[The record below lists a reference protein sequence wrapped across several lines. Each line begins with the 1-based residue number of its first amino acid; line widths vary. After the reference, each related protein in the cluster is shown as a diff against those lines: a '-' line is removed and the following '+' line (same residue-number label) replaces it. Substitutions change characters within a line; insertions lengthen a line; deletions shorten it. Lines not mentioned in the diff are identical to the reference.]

1 MFKNSKLNL
10 FLILMFISSVLF
22 AQNTVLLEEPP
33 LYLSVYHKEEANLT
47 DSAWMGL
54 IFKNISEDSLEITDF
69 MYMLNGVKK
78 VPNTDDPGRRMT
90 IGQGNK
96 YTTFP
101 RFDFET
107 DPNNNKV
114 ILAPGDSIFSWR
126 NMSNFAAVLL
136 GKKDVEPVQIDATM
150 RLRIA
155 WKDTAET
162 KYRNDTI
169 RFSIMWNQMKENGDS
184 LVAMRVQNALLND
197 VPKGENWYVQGFLKD
212 TSINKYMST
221 EALQDFILHGRDE
234 MSNQRLPVL
243 TILNDRKTKAT
254 FLNDYFRKEL
264 EAGSESILYELNF
277 YWDDSFLP
285 LLKNNF
291 LKSKTSTNEYM
302 TVFDRHYETWQKRDG
317 LADTLADRVFE
328 IAEQVLV
335 SKRDLKYQQ
344 IEAWKIWTEVLAK
357 SHSKKALEY
366 LDGFLNDNRSLG
378 MEHRKKF
385 WKYRLIDFVRLL

>member
-10 FLILMFISSVLF
+10 FLILMFISSALF

-150 RLRIA
+150 RLRMA

-184 LVAMRVQNALLND
+184 LVAMRVQMPLND
-197 VPKGENWYVQGFLKD
+197 VPKGEKIGMYKD
-212 TSINKYMST
+212 
-221 EALQDFILHGRDE
+221 F
-234 MSNQRLPVL
+234 
-243 TILNDRKTKAT
+243 
-254 FLNDYFRKEL
+254 
-264 EAGSESILYELNF
+264 
-277 YWDDSFLP
+277 
-285 LLKNNF
+285 
-291 LKSKTSTNEYM
+291 
-302 TVFDRHYETWQKRDG
+302 
-317 LADTLADRVFE
+317 
-328 IAEQVLV
+328 
-335 SKRDLKYQQ
+335 
-344 IEAWKIWTEVLAK
+344 
-357 SHSKKALEY
+357 
-366 LDGFLNDNRSLG
+366 
-378 MEHRKKF
+378 
-385 WKYRLIDFVRLL
+385 